1 MASFTDLIPQF
12 NPYIQQLPVDAMVSV
27 GMEKQKRYDEG
38 VQKLQAQVDQVA
50 GLSVLRPQ
58 DKAYLQSK
66 LNELGNNLKTVAA
79 GDFSNFQL
87 VNSVGG
93 MIGQISKDPFV
104 IAAVRSTANDQRNL
118 EQIDTDRRAGKLD
131 PANED
136 FYLKQRQR
144 YIESGL
150 RTKEGKPV
158 SFSGYYLPYRD
169 VYGKLRTIAKDVGVD
184 ETIVQNLFNPDGSVN
199 KVMIET
205 VSKGK
210 DANKIYDA
218 FINGLDQG
226 DYQQLAITGMY
237 KYKGSS
243 PEDMVSILDNSNKQY
258 VATAQSKKADL
269 ETAMADLKQKLVSA
283 KPAEA
288 EIINKQINNISSLVT
303 RIDEGVLNS
312 ETEFASATDRI
323 LSGDEDYLD
332 QLKGKIHTNNFLTS
346 LSKDF
351 AEKTSHVKYLENPL
365 WKAIMEENK
374 FAFDKWYKNE
384 QLKVDKRK
392 AAAAEEANKL
402 TKQQMFPIVSATG
415 AIEGQ
420 EVDYS
425 ALINEQYGAKVTE
438 RNQNLLSLARWD
450 MKRIGWDDATI
461 NNWVKTQAKSRN
473 QTEEEVLL
481 TWGANTITKIKNGSV
496 KAPSELVSQ
505 IDNIEG
511 LNNFVSGF
519 SSLIKSADAKVKQEG
534 GEDVTSVADIMKSTK
549 PVTVNVKGNEGGRDA
564 TLLGLIFPTD
574 RTPDKTYTLSPADQV
589 DLARYVSTAQSVFRS
604 NAEKAESS
612 AALSRLEKKFG
623 QRGVSD
629 LMIWGNTQGQN
640 NPTGFSKIM
649 YSSVPELISDLA
661 SGKKLDDQRT
671 QFQKVLNAYQGSGYK
686 NYKQTEDKVYKE
698 IFSSYFPNNESITL
712 TEKSRPVFDAN
723 LAALFIDRPEY
734 AEIKTAFDDPKSQ
747 LVVTTVP
754 SITGFGS
761 DSEISLRVVGK
772 DGKITEPLMM
782 NVGQYQTLLN
792 KNPEEVNPVFA
803 FARATVNASP
813 DGSSNKEG
821 LGSVETAY
829 FGSNSFKNLTSDYKN
844 RIQGGDFVKDAN
856 GRDIYYPKLYYTP
869 TNSNQPVIVDIGVPM
884 SLGEALTF
892 PMMLNDNK
900 LKSIISN
907 R

>member
-118 EQIDTDRRAGKLD
+118 EQIDADRRAGKLD

-169 VYGKLRTIAKDVGVD
+169 VYTKLRTIAKDVGVD
-184 ETIVQNLFNPDGSVN
+184 ESIVQNLFNPDGSVN

-243 PEDMVSILDNSNKQY
+243 PEDIVSILDNSNKQY

-415 AIEGQ
+415 ALQGQ
-420 EVDYS
+420 DTDYS
-425 ALINEQYGAKVTE
+425 SLINGQYETMVAG
-438 RNQNLLSLARWD
+438 RNEKLQTLARWD
-450 MKRIGWDDATI
+450 MKRMGWDDAKI
-461 NNWVKTQAKSRN
+461 NNWVRTQAKARN
-473 QTEEEVLL
+473 QTEQEVFL
-481 TWGANTITKIKNGSV
+481 TWGVNTISKIKNGSIKV
-496 KAPSELVSQ
+496 PSELSAEVE
-505 IDNIEG
+505 NLEG
-511 LNNFVSGF
+511 MNNFVSGF

-534 GEDVTSVADIMKSTK
+534 GESVKSAADITKSLK
-549 PVTVNVKGNEGGRDA
+549 PMTIK
-564 TLLGLIFPTD
+564 LGTD
-574 RTPDKTYTLSPADQV
+574 GWDGTILGAVFGSTSKSYTLSPQDQM
-589 DLARYVSTAQSVFRS
+589 DLAKYVAYRREIFSTKEEDKER
-604 NAEKAESS
+604 S
-612 AALSRLEKKFG
+612 AAISRLEKKFG
-623 QRGVSD
+623 YNGAID
-629 LMIWGNTQGQN
+629 LLGYGEAQYVK
-640 NPTGFSKIM
+640 NPTGLGKFM
-649 YSSVPELISDLA
+649 TSSIPELISDFA
-661 SGKKLDDQRT
+661 SGKKLDDERT
-671 QFQKVLNAYQGSGYK
+671 QFQKTLNAYTGESYK
-686 NYKQTEDKVYKE
+686 NYKQVEEKVYRD
-698 IFSSYFPNNESITL
+698 IFSAYHPINESVTL
-712 TEKSRPVFDAN
+712 TEKSRPIFDAN
-723 LAALFIDRPEY
+723 LAALFADKAEY
-734 AEIKTAFDDPKSQ
+734 PEIKKAFDAPNSQ

-754 SITGFGS
+754 SPTGLSF
-761 DSEISLRVVGK
+761 DNQISLRVIGK
-772 DGKITEPLMM
+772 DGAMTEPLMM
-782 NVGQYQTLLN
+782 GVNEYQTLLN
-792 KNPEEVNPVFA
+792 KNPKEVSPIIA
-803 FARATVNASP
+803 FAKATVNASP
-813 DGSSNKEG
+813 DGSSNKAG

-829 FGSNSFKNLTSDYKN
+829 FGNNAFRNLTSDYRD
-844 RIQGGDFVKDAN
+844 RIQGGDFVKDAT
-856 GRDIYYPKLYYTP
+856 GAEVYYPKIYYTP
-869 TNSNQPVIVDIGVPM
+869 RNSNQPVILDVGVGV
-884 SLGEALTF
+884 SLQDALTF
-892 PMMLNDNK
+892 PTALNDNI

>member
-184 ETIVQNLFNPDGSVN
+184 ESIVQNLFNPDGSVN

-243 PEDMVSILDNSNKQY
+243 PEDIVSILDNSNKQY

-269 ETAMADLKQKLVSA
+269 ESAMADLKQKLVSA

-312 ETEFASATDRI
+312 ETEFASATDKI

-374 FAFDKWYKNE
+374 FAFDKWYKGE
-384 QLKVDKRK
+384 QLSIDRRK

-402 TKQQMFPIVSATG
+402 TKLQMFPTVKATG

-450 MKRIGWDDATI
+450 MKRIGWDDAKI

-473 QTEEEVLL
+473 QTEEEVFL
-481 TWGANTITKIKNGSV
+481 TWGANTITKIKSGSV

-534 GEDVTSVADIMKSTK
+534 GESVKSVADMTKSLK
-549 PVTVNVKGNEGGRDA
+549 PLTIKTETSGWDGTILGAILPA
-564 TLLGLIFPTD
+564 TS
-574 RTPDKTYTLSPADQV
+574 KSYTLSPNDQI
-589 DLARYVSTAQSVFRS
+589 DLAKYVAYRREIFSTKEEDKER
-604 NAEKAESS
+604 SS
-612 AALSRLEKKFG
+612 AISRLEKKFG
-623 QRGVSD
+623 KAGAVD
-629 LMIWGNTQGQN
+629 LLSYGENQYAK
-640 NPTGFSKIM
+640 NPTGFSKFM
-649 YSSVPELISDLA
+649 TSSVPELIYNVA
-661 SGKKLDDQRT
+661 SRKSLDDERT
-671 QFQKVLNAYQGSGYK
+671 QFQKTLNAYTGESYK

-754 SITGFGS
+754 SITGLGS

-772 DGKITEPLMM
+772 DGKVTEPLMM
-782 NVGQYQTLLN
+782 NVDQYQTLLN

-829 FGSNSFKNLTSDYKN
+829 FGSNSFKNLTPDYKN
-844 RIQGGDFVKDAN
+844 RIQGGDFIKDAN